1 MAETAELT
9 ADARAWSL
17 AALADEAEFD
27 SRVEM
32 AATAIADRFTL
43 QAHINIGER
52 RHAYFDWIDRV
63 RSERGPVD
71 HATFVSVLSA
81 MIATLATRRVA
92 TYSAMIRDPGDE
104 MADVVLRYGNEV
116 TALVTG
122 ASVYAVMVGDLTG
135 APAASPL
142 PAMLMENA
150 AAALRRR
157 PEAAASFRE
166 LLMLPDPWT

>member
-1 MAETAELT
+1 MAETAELN
-9 ADARAWSL
+9 AEARTWSL

-43 QAHINIGER
+43 QSHINIGER
-52 RHAYFDWIDRV
+52 RHAYYDWIDRV
-63 RSERGPVD
+63 RSERRPVD
-71 HATFVSVLSA
+71 HTTFVSVCSA
-81 MIATLATRRVA
+81 MVQTLATRRVA
-92 TYSAMIRDPGDE
+92 TYSAMIRDPGDD

-122 ASVYAVMVGDLTG
+122 ASVYAVMISDLTG
-135 APAASPL
+135 TTVAAPL
-142 PAMLMENA
+142 PALVMENA

-166 LLMLPDPWT
+166 LMMMPTQWT